1 MHQITDMEG
10 NATVLFLE
18 KLTKQGQ
25 YNTNRLLHNRIT
37 QFSVTMEVGKRI
49 CRIQKKM
56 YLSVS

>member
-37 QFSVTMEVGKRI
+37 VFSYHGGREKD
-49 CRIQKKM
+49 
-56 YLSVS
+56 L